1 MKILDRYILKQF
13 VKTFLSVFVI
23 LFFIFILQTVWLFIA
38 ELAGKDLDFTTI
50 AKFLTFAMPNIVPL
64 VLPLS
69 VLLASIMTFGDL
81 SENYEFAAM
90 KSSGVSLQ
98 RAMRSLIVF
107 ILVLAACAFLFA
119 NNIIPYSQYRFQ
131 NIKANIGREKPA
143 MAITEGQFNDVGTF
157 NIKVDKKTGPNGNKL
172 VGVTIHK
179 KSFGRGATAV
189 IKAKT
194 GDLRSSPDSNI
205 LQLVLHDGYQYED
218 VYPNKINEQR
228 KLPFTKSSFR
238 QYIINMDL
246 SKLNEND
253 VDQEQISNASVMLDL
268 GELRYTIDS
277 LNVAYDKEIRSYAD
291 NIIIRTGYH
300 TEASFPTVLHKD
312 GRKDTIDVRKNRAA
326 DVKGDLL
333 APYSREE
340 RARILD
346 IARGNIENTTF
357 IIDRTKAEFE
367 EKDKSINS
375 YWLSVYDKF
384 VIAYS
389 CLLMFFI
396 GAPLGAI
403 IRKGGLGL
411 PIVFAILI
419 FITFHFI
426 NTFGKKIAQENGI
439 PAFAGA
445 WMSSFVLTPL
455 ALFLTKR
462 ATNDR
467 GVDFDFDFITIPFR
481 KLFAHD
487 GIRPSFT
494 VADRVINLDAI
505 ETTDHAELEPLHQ
518 LDDETLIQTVYDAR
532 RNNLDEAIR
541 INSLK
546 VLASRGITQNSLFRS
561 KRLFDERFELL
572 RDDVD
577 TYRFRAKVT
586 LVIYLMSVTLALV
599 FNNNRSKVG
608 WAIAAF
614 VMLVFFFV
622 TLYKALND
630 LKDVAKSLKTK
641 IGLPF
646 LVCLLFGFPFYP
658 LFHILNNRALRKKVS
673 EHNL

>member
-1 MKILDRYILKQF
+1 MKILDRYILNQF

-38 ELAGKDLDFTTI
+38 ELAGKDLDFSTI
-50 AKFLTFAMPNIVPL
+50 SKFLIFAMPNIVPL

-98 RAMRSLIVF
+98 RAMRSLILF
-107 ILVLAACAFLFA
+107 ILALATCSFLFA

-143 MAITEGQFNDVGTF
+143 MAIAEGQFNDVGSF

-179 KSFGRGATAV
+179 KSIGRGATSV

-194 GDLRSSPDSNI
+194 GDLRSSSDSNI

-218 VYPNKINEQR
+218 VFPTKLNEQR
-228 KLPFTKSSFR
+228 KMPFTKTSFK

-246 SKLNEND
+246 SKLSDSD
-253 VDQEQISNASVMLDL
+253 VDKEQISNASIMLDL

-277 LNVAYDKEIRSYAD
+277 LNTDYDKERKSYAD
-291 NIIIRTGYH
+291 NIIVRTGFNSVS
-300 TEASFPTVLHKD
+300 SFPTAI
-312 GRKDTIDVRKNRAA
+312 DTGK
-326 DVKGDLL
+326 VKTVKVSGKEDLL
-333 APYSREE
+333 APYTKEE

-346 IARGNIENTTF
+346 AARGNIENTGF
-357 IIDRTKAEFE
+357 VIDRAKTEFDE
-367 EKDKSINS
+367 RDKNINT

-384 VIAYS
+384 VIAYA

-462 ATNDR
+462 ATDDR
-467 GVDFDFDFITIPFR
+467 GVEFDFDFITIPFR
-481 KLFAHD
+481 KLFAHN
-487 GIRPSFT
+487 GIRPSFL
-494 VADRVINLDAI
+494 VSDRVINLDAI
-505 ETTDHAELEPLHQ
+505 ETVEDAEWTELQQ
-518 LDDETLIQTVYDAR
+518 LDDEILIRKVYDAKR
-532 RNNLDEAIR
+532 DNLPEPTR
-541 INSLK
+541 INALK
-546 VLASRGITQNSLFRS
+546 ILQSRGITQAALYRS
-561 KRLFDERFELL
+561 KQLFDERYELL
-572 RDDVD
+572 QDDVA

-608 WAIAAF
+608 LAIAAF
-614 VMLVFFFV
+614 VMLIFFFV

-630 LKDVAKSLKTK
+630 LKDVAKALKTK
-641 IGLPF
+641 IGVPF
-646 LVCLLFGFPFYP
+646 VVCLLFGFPFYP
-658 LFHILNNRALRKKVS
+658 VFHILNNRALRNKLS

>member
-13 VKTFLSVFVI
+13 VKTFLSVFSI

-38 ELAGKDLDFTTI
+38 ELAGKDLDFATI
-50 AKFLTFAMPNIVPL
+50 AKFLTFAMPNLVPL

-98 RAMRSLIVF
+98 RAMRSLTYF
-107 ILVLAACAFLFA
+107 ILVLSLCAFIFA

-131 NIKANIGREKPA
+131 NIKANIGKEKPA
-143 MAITEGQFNDVGTF
+143 MAIAEGQFNEVGTF
-157 NIKVDKKTGPNGNKL
+157 NIKVDKKTGTNGNQL

-179 KSFGRGATAV
+179 KTLGSGATAV

-194 GDLRSSPDSNI
+194 GDLRSSSDSNI

-218 VYPNKINEQR
+218 VIPKKFTDR
-228 KLPFTKSSFR
+228 KKVPFTKTAFK

-246 SKLNEND
+246 SKLNQND
-253 VDQEQISNASVMLDL
+253 VDKEQISNASVMLDL
-268 GELRYTIDS
+268 AELRYTIDS
-277 LNVAYDKEIRSYAD
+277 LNADYDKERRSYAD
-291 NIIIRTGYH
+291 NTLVRTGIN
-300 TEASFPTVLHKD
+300 AVSSFSALPDTVQKSAGQTD
-312 GRKDTIDVRKNRAA
+312 NR
-326 DVKGDLL
+326 DLL
-333 APYSREE
+333 KPYTKEE
-340 RARILD
+340 KARILD
-346 IARGNIENTTF
+346 IARGNIENSTF
-357 IIDRTKAEFE
+357 IIDRTKTEFE
-367 EKDKSINS
+367 EKDKNINT

-439 PAFAGA
+439 PAWTGA

-455 ALFLTKR
+455 ALFLTRR

-467 GVDFDFDFITIPFR
+467 GVEFDFDFISVPFQR
-481 KLFAHD
+481 LFAHNAM
-487 GIRPSFT
+487 RPTFR
-494 VADRVINLDAI
+494 AEDRILNIDAI
-505 ETTDHAELEPLHQ
+505 DVVK
-518 LDDETLIQTVYDAR
+518 DEEWRNMEKLSDEELIQIVYEAKR
-532 RNNLDEAIR
+532 SGILEKTRIKALKLLDG
-541 INSLK
+541 
-546 VLASRGITQNSLFRS
+546 RGIAQASLFRD
-561 KRLFDERFELL
+561 KKLFDEWYELL
-572 RDDVD
+572 VD
-577 TYRFRAKVT
+577 NVATYRFRSGVA
-586 LVIYLMSVTLALV
+586 LVIYFACFVMAAVY
-599 FNNNRSKVG
+599 NNNDGDGNKAKV
-608 WAIAAF
+608 WIA
-614 VMLVFFFV
+614 VGGLIVLVFFFI

-630 LKDVAKSLKTK
+630 LKDVSRALQVR
-641 IGLPF
+641 IGLP
-646 LVCLLFGFPFYP
+646 LPAILILGMPLYP
-658 LFHILNNRALRKKVS
+658 LFYFLNRASLKKVLA
-673 EHNL
+673 ENNL

>member
-1 MKILDRYILKQF
+1 MKILDQYILKQF

-38 ELAGKDLDFTTI
+38 ELAGKDLDFSTI
-50 AKFLTFAMPNIVPL
+50 AKFLLFAMPNIVPL

-98 RAMRSLIVF
+98 RAMRSLTLF
-107 ILVLAACAFLFA
+107 ILALAVCAFIFA

-143 MAITEGQFNDVGTF
+143 MAIAEGQFNDVGSF

-172 VGVTIHK
+172 EGVTIHK
-179 KSFGRGATAV
+179 KSIGRGATAV

-194 GDLRSSPDSNI
+194 GDLRSSADSNI

-228 KLPFTKSSFR
+228 KMPFAKTAFR

-253 VDQEQISNASVMLDL
+253 VDKEHISNASVMLDL
-268 GELRYTIDS
+268 GELHYTLDS
-277 LNVAYDKEIRSYAD
+277 LDTAYDKERRSYAD
-291 NIIIRTGYH
+291 NVIVRTGYN
-300 TEASFPTVLHKD
+300 TVSSFPTTS
-312 GRKDTIDVRKNRAA
+312 DTIKVTPA
-326 DVKGDLL
+326 KGSVTKHDLL
-333 APYSREE
+333 TPYTKEE

-346 IARGNIENTTF
+346 IARGNIENTSF
-357 IIDRTKAEFE
+357 IIDRAKTEFE
-367 EKDKSINS
+367 ERDKNINT

-462 ATNDR
+462 ATDDR
-467 GVDFDFDFITIPFR
+467 GVEFDFDFITIPFR
-481 KLFAHD
+481 KLFAHNA
-487 GIRPSFT
+487 IRPSFL
-494 VADRVINLDAI
+494 VSDRVINLDAI
-505 ETTDHAELEPLHQ
+505 ETVEDGEWEALQQ
-518 LDDETLIQTVYDAR
+518 LDDEALIQQVYDAK
-532 RNNLDEAIR
+532 RNNLAETTR
-541 INSLK
+541 INILK
-546 VLASRGITQNSLFRS
+546 ILAARGITQASLYRS
-561 KRLFDERFELL
+561 KRLFDERYELL
-572 RDDVD
+572 QDDVA

-586 LVIYLMSVTLALV
+586 LMIYLMAVTLALV
-599 FNNNRSKVG
+599 FNNNRSKAG
-608 WAIAAF
+608 LAIAAF
-614 VMLVFFFV
+614 VMLIFFFV

-630 LKDVAKSLKTK
+630 LKDVAKALKTK
-641 IGLPF
+641 IGVPF
-646 LVCLLFGFPFYP
+646 IICLVLGFPFYP
-658 LFHILNNRALRKKVS
+658 VFHLLNSRALRLKLS